1 MSLPIPL
8 QYQRNAARWLPKV
21 RANLAAAIERC
32 APRPADHEPP
42 PPWPSPEMVR

>member
-21 RANLAAAIERC
+21 RAQIAAAKERC
-32 APRPADHEPP
+32 APQPADHGPP
-42 PPWPSPEMVR
+42 PPWPSPEVVR